1 MDEEISIIDTKT
13 RNEKIKSFFIEN
25 KKILISISVFLI
37 LILFIFYSYQIYKNG
52 QRELLATKYNS
63 AIIEFENGDKSKI
76 ISSMKEVIE
85 NKNATYSPL
94 ALYFLIDNNLINN
107 KEEINKLFDTLIQK
121 TKLDLNIKDLII
133 YKKALYNSD
142 NLSENELIN
151 ILNPIINS
159 KSIWKSHALYILAEY
174 FDSKN
179 EKNKAKEFF
188 QKIITLENANTEI
201 KIKAV
206 KRIKRDFGE

>member
-107 KEEINKLFDTLIQK
+107 KEEINKLFDILIQK

-142 NLSENELIN
+142 NLRENELIN
-151 ILNPIINS
+151 ILNPVINS

-188 QKIITLENANTEI
+188 QKIISLDNANTEI

>member
-25 KKILISISVFLI
+25 KKILISVSVFLI

-142 NLSENELIN
+142 NLRENELIN
-151 ILNPIINS
+151 ILNPVINS

>member
-25 KKILISISVFLI
+25 KKILISVSVFLI
-37 LILFIFYSYQIYKNG
+37 LILFIFYSYQIYKNV

-142 NLSENELIN
+142 NLRENELIN
-151 ILNPIINS
+151 ILNPVINS

-188 QKIITLENANTEI
+188 QKIISLDNANTEI

>member
-142 NLSENELIN
+142 NLRENELIN
-151 ILNPIINS
+151 ILNPVINS

-188 QKIITLENANTEI
+188 QKIISLDNANTEI

>member
-25 KKILISISVFLI
+25 KKILISVSVFLI
-37 LILFIFYSYQIYKNG
+37 LILFIFYSYQIYKNV

-151 ILNPIINS
+151 ILNPVINS

-188 QKIITLENANTEI
+188 QKIISLDNANTEI

>member
-25 KKILISISVFLI
+25 KKILISVSVFLI
-37 LILFIFYSYQIYKNG
+37 LILFIFYSYQIYKNV

-151 ILNPIINS
+151 ILNPVINS

>member
-25 KKILISISVFLI
+25 KKILISVSVFLI

>member
-37 LILFIFYSYQIYKNG
+37 LILFIFYSYQIYKNV

-107 KEEINKLFDTLIQK
+107 KEEINKLFDILIQK

-142 NLSENELIN
+142 NLRENELIN
-151 ILNPIINS
+151 ILNPVINS

-188 QKIITLENANTEI
+188 QKIISLDNANTEI

>member
-151 ILNPIINS
+151 ILNPVINS

>member
-25 KKILISISVFLI
+25 KKILISVSVFLI
-37 LILFIFYSYQIYKNG
+37 LILFIFYSYQIYKNV

-107 KEEINKLFDTLIQK
+107 KEEINKLFDILIQK

-142 NLSENELIN
+142 NLRENELIN
-151 ILNPIINS
+151 ILNPVINS

-188 QKIITLENANTEI
+188 QKIISLDNANTEI

>member
-37 LILFIFYSYQIYKNG
+37 LILFIFYSYQIYKNV
-52 QRELLATKYNS
+52 QRELLSTKYNS

-107 KEEINKLFDTLIQK
+107 KEEINKLFDILIQK

-142 NLSENELIN
+142 NLRENELIN
-151 ILNPIINS
+151 ILNPVINS

>member
-142 NLSENELIN
+142 NLRENELIN
-151 ILNPIINS
+151 ILNPVINS

>member
-37 LILFIFYSYQIYKNG
+37 LILFIFYSYQIYKNV

-142 NLSENELIN
+142 NLRENELIN
-151 ILNPIINS
+151 ILNPVINS

-188 QKIITLENANTEI
+188 QKIISLDNANTEI

>member
-151 ILNPIINS
+151 ILNPVINS

-188 QKIITLENANTEI
+188 QKIISLDNANTEI